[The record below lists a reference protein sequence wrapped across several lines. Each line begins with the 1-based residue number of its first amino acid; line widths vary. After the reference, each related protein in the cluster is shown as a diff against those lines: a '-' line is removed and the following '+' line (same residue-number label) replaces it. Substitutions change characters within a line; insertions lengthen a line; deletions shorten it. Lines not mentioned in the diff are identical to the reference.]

1 MFNTARVLVFLVIL
15 LVAGCAGPLVQDTK
29 PPTEAVEYTT
39 ERNPA
44 VDGLIEQA
52 GMAYQ
57 AGDYHG
63 AIASAERGL
72 RIDRR
77 EPALYLL
84 LAQSYLELARPRQ
97 ADEFARQGL
106 RYTAPGTVLFDALE
120 AVRAELNLLNGPTL
134 TF

>member
-1 MFNTARVLVFLVIL
+1 MRNTLRVIFCLAMLVL
-15 LVAGCAGPLVQDTK
+15 AGCVGPLVQESEA
-29 PPTEAVEYTT
+29 PTEAVEQTP

-52 GMAYQ
+52 GLAYQ
-57 AGDYHG
+57 AGDYQG

-106 RYTAPGTVLFDALE
+106 RYSAPGSVLFDALE
-120 AVRAELNLLNGPTL
+120 AVRAESNQSNGPTL

>member
-1 MFNTARVLVFLVIL
+1 MFKTAQALISLTL
-15 LVAGCAGPLVQDTK
+15 LLLAGCVGPLIQS
-29 PPTEAVEYTT
+29 PEPQEECVERVP

-52 GMAYQ
+52 GLAYQ
-57 AGDYHG
+57 TGDFQG

-84 LAQSYLELARPRQ
+84 LARSYLELAQPRQ

-120 AVRAELNLLNGPTL
+120 TIRTESSQNNGPTL

>member
-1 MFNTARVLVFLVIL
+1 MFNTVRALAGLIL
-15 LVAGCAGPLVQDTK
+15 LLLAGCAGPMIQSPEPQEET
-29 PPTEAVEYTT
+29 VEWVP

-52 GMAYQ
+52 GLAYQ
-57 AGDYHG
+57 TGDYQG

-84 LAQSYLELARPRQ
+84 LARSYLELAQPRQ

-106 RYTAPGTVLFDALE
+106 RYTTPGTVLFEALE
-120 AVRAELNLLNGPTL
+120 TIRTESSQNNGPTL

>member
-1 MFNTARVLVFLVIL
+1 MLNTVRAL
-15 LVAGCAGPLVQDTK
+15 LSLTLLLLAGCVGPMMQSPEPQEET
-29 PPTEAVEYTT
+29 VEWVP

-52 GMAYQ
+52 GLAYQ
-57 AGDYHG
+57 SGDYQG
-63 AIASAERGL
+63 AIANAERGL

-84 LAQSYLELARPRQ
+84 LARSYMELAQPRQ

-106 RYTAPGTVLFDALE
+106 RYTTPGTVLFDALDTLRTE
-120 AVRAELNLLNGPTL
+120 SNPSNGPTL

>member
-1 MFNTARVLVFLVIL
+1 MFKTAQALISLTL
-15 LVAGCAGPLVQDTK
+15 LLLAGCVGPLIQS
-29 PPTEAVEYTT
+29 PEPQEESVERVP

-52 GMAYQ
+52 GLAYQ
-57 AGDYHG
+57 TGDFQG

-84 LAQSYLELARPRQ
+84 LARSYLELAQPRQ

-120 AVRAELNLLNGPTL
+120 TIRTESTHNNGPTL

>member
-1 MFNTARVLVFLVIL
+1 MLNTVRALLSLIL
-15 LVAGCAGPLVQDTK
+15 LLLAGCVGPMVQS
-29 PPTEAVEYTT
+29 PEPQEEPGEWVV

-52 GMAYQ
+52 GLAYQ
-57 AGDYHG
+57 TGDYQG

-84 LAQSYLELARPRQ
+84 LARSYLELAQPRQ

-106 RYTAPGTVLFDALE
+106 RFTTPGTVLYDALE
-120 AVRAELNLLNGPTL
+120 TIRLESSQNNAPTL

>member
-1 MFNTARVLVFLVIL
+1 MRITMGALLSLIL
-15 LVAGCAGPLVQDTK
+15 LLLAGCVGHMVHTPEPQ
-29 PPTEAVEYTT
+29 VETVEQVP

-52 GMAYQ
+52 GLAYQ
-57 AGDYHG
+57 SGDYQG

-84 LAQSYLELARPRQ
+84 LARSYLELAQPRQ

-106 RYTAPGTVLFDALE
+106 RYSTPGTVLFEALE
-120 AVRAELNLLNGPTL
+120 TMRIESTQNNGPKL